1 MTNTEVVS
9 GIVPVKD
16 LEKLLGLSYSRI
28 QAVLTE
34 LEIER
39 FRGTSGAAKFI
50 SQEDF
55 VMLQEFQQHTK
66 SGGTLQDFKSTY
78 VRQFPT
84 RPEPSQSVE
93 LTPVSALQDNTQDYP
108 MGSLALATALE
119 NAVRNALPQKAQ
131 ISLKERLETL
141 LLVSQEQIPLQTKD
155 LAELLNLAPTTIRS
169 KGETFSLYGFE
180 FRREKTGRENCWFVS
195 RQ

>member
-1 MTNTEVVS
+1 MNNTEVVS

-16 LEKLLGLSYSRI
+16 LERLLGLSYSRI

-55 VMLQEFQQHTK
+55 VMLQEFQKHTK

-84 RPEPSQSVE
+84 RPEFTPTLKLTPGPSQK
-93 LTPVSALQDNTQDYP
+93 DNPQDYP
-108 MGSLALATALE
+108 TGSLALAAALE

-155 LAELLNLAPTTIRS
+155 IADLLNLSPNTIRS

-180 FRREKTGRENCWFVS
+180 FRREKNGRENRWLIT
-195 RQ
+195 RR